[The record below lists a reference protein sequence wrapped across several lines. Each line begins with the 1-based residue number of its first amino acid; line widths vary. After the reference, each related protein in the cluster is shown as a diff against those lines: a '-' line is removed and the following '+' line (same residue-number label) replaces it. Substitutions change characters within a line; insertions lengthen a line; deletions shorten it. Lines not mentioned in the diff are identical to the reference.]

1 MSLEFFCRNFP
12 VTLAVFLF
20 KINYFSFRNIIEF
33 SAKYILS
40 SFFLRIKVFWRV
52 IKVSHNC
59 LKKGHLLI
67 FSARSSI
74 APLPIWSNLIGWLC
88 SISTNRSEE
97 QQCMLAL
104 WWAKLNPNFSGSC
117 WLVILN
123 LIILITSCFKHIFTN
138 IYNCQGAGSSR
149 FSSHSSVRA

>member
-1 MSLEFFCRNFP
+1 MNVIRILL
-12 VTLAVFLF
+12 TKLFLNTSSF

-40 SFFLRIKVFWRV
+40 SFFLRIIVFWRV
-52 IKVSHNC
+52 IKVSYNC
-59 LKKGHLLI
+59 LKKGHHLI

-74 APLPIWSNLIGWLC
+74 APLLIWSNLIGWLC
-88 SISTNRSEE
+88 SISTNRSGE

-149 FSSHSSVRA
+149 ISSYSSVRA